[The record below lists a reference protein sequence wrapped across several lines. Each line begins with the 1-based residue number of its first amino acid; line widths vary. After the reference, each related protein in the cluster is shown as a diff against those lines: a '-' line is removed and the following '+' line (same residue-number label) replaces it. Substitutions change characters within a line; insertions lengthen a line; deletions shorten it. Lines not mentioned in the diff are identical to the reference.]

1 MFVVSFVSMSV
12 NVTQEKVTPMM
23 TIDITGA
30 LAHEH
35 IADLRGTAARYNLA
49 HEVRRNA
56 RQDAHARPGRL
67 SRLIAAV
74 RETNE
79 CCPAPSGAC

>member
-1 MFVVSFVSMSV
+1 
-12 NVTQEKVTPMM
+12 MM

-49 HEVRRNA
+49 HETRRNGRREA
-56 RQDAHARPGRL
+56 TRPVATRSWGL
-67 SRLIAAV
+67 SRIVTAL
-74 RETNE
+74 RGTSD
-79 CCPAPSGAC
+79 CCPATCEAC